1 MPGLYE
7 KKTDEELILLVR
19 SGDQDASDCLLSRY
33 KELAAAKANLY
44 FILGGERED
53 LVQEGMIGLFKAIG
67 SYDPERGAAFRTFA
81 ELCINRQMLSAI
93 KRAGQQK
100 NSALNSAWSLES
112 PVGTEEDAPLLGE
125 TLKAG
130 PGSDP
135 EATLLLGEL
144 METLRSP
151 ENKGFSRLEHQ
162 VLELMINGMDYRSIA
177 KRLDKTPKQIDNAM
191 QRIRKKIRAIIE
203 E

>member
-1 MPGLYE
+1 MPALYE
-7 KKTDEELILLVR
+7 KKTDEELIQLVR

-33 KELAAAKANLY
+33 KELAASKANLY
-44 FILGGERED
+44 FMLGGERED

-81 ELCINRQMLSAI
+81 ELCINRQMLTAI

-125 TLKAG
+125 ILKAG

-135 EATLLLGEL
+135 EASLLLGEL

-151 ENKGFSRLEHQ
+151 EKKGFSSLEHQ
-162 VLELMINGMDYRSIA
+162 VLELMISGMDYRSIA
-177 KRLDKTPKQIDNAM
+177 KRLDKTPKQR
-191 QRIRKKIRAIIE
+191 RILLRAYGALQGPGAV
-203 E
+203 